1 MLVTEE
7 CRGTGVG
14 RKLINNFKEYC
25 KSRNINNIKVVAS
38 FKNKDAVSFYHK
50 NGFEDF
56 NLTLTMNI
64 E

>member
-1 MLVTEE
+1 M
-7 CRGTGVG
+7 
-14 RKLINNFKEYC
+14 YC
-25 KSRNINNIKVVAS
+25 KEHNIHNVKVVAS
-38 FKNKDAVSFYHK
+38 FKNKDAINFYHK